1 MSQEKW
7 FVARHRKAGE
17 YVVCTNFIKHSL
29 THWEHYYI
37 DAPSKGKALQGAT
50 LLRRKQRKLTEQQ
63 TIVVMGLLSEARLV
77 GAINSAPA
85 AGLKLSTE
93 RLASIGLIEYD
104 ETAELIRLQSM
115 AWNLV
120 TSFSGVTKELIRG
133 ATQVTFVSSDALG
146 GSDAT
151 LETISQKIEQR
162 LSMARSLYAPNKKS
176 LNARDRIDL
185 AKEVMANKAN
195 RVSAMAWRAS

>member
-1 MSQEKW
+1 
-7 FVARHRKAGE
+7 
-17 YVVCTNFIKHSL
+17 
-29 THWEHYYI
+29 
-37 DAPSKGKALQGAT
+37 
-50 LLRRKQRKLTEQQ
+50 
-63 TIVVMGLLSEARLV
+63 
-77 GAINSAPA
+77 
-85 AGLKLSTE
+85 
-93 RLASIGLIEYD
+93 
-104 ETAELIRLQSM
+104 M

-120 TSFSGVTKELIRG
+120 TSFSGVTKELTRG